1 MARAISSSESVPS
14 SAPMLSRV
22 EKPAALDAAPM
33 FIDPV
38 LEPGIT
44 GGVARG
50 LAIEDDRASIGQDQ
64 PVPDQQH
71 AALSEGDVCVIVA
84 DQARTLGDEQG
95 AACRTVI
102 DALRHLRRDL
112 AR

>member
-1 MARAISSSESVPS
+1 MLPAVTNGAGYIVIGIRAK
-14 SAPMLSRV
+14 LSPDAEQGR
-22 EKPAALDAAPM
+22 KTRCAQDAAPM

-50 LAIEDDRASIGQDQ
+50 LAIEDDRAAIGQDQ

-84 DQARTLGDEQG
+84 DQARTLGDED
-95 AACRTVI
+95 RKSTR
-102 DALRHLRRDL
+102 LNSSH
-112 AR
+112 